1 MVKVDDLPAIEKEA
15 KIVKGEV
22 EVEIDIGEEEV
33 TVGTGSI
40 DTGVD
45 LVVEVVL
52 QVEIDLGLQLDQ
64 I

>member
-15 KIVKGEV
+15 KTIKGEA
-22 EVEIDIGEEEV
+22 EVEIDIVEEEEV

-52 QVEIDLGLQLDQ
+52 QVEIDLGLQ
-64 I
+64 